1 MAGAVPKSS
10 PGSRSSRTKIDRI
23 ALWWDSL
30 IHGLCGSGLSAS
42 PARQVAAVSNLPD
55 RAASRNTNQSGELFE
70 WTAPNGARRSE
81 YVERQKRALLE
92 DDREDREQELA
103 LRYAIDRINNNNA
116 ILPASRLRL
125 LTQRLP
131 PGHSFHAF
139 KTEMSVGNAVAVAG
153 KRHGRKR

>member
-1 MAGAVPKSS
+1 MSTTSS
-10 PGSRSSRTKIDRI
+10 CVQRLCCVSWCVLLLHNFAI
-23 ALWWDSL
+23 ALPET
-30 IHGLCGSGLSAS
+30 IYIG
-42 PARQVAAVSNLPD
+42 
-55 RAASRNTNQSGELFE
+55 
-70 WTAPNGARRSE
+70 
-81 YVERQKRALLE
+81 ALLE

-139 KTEMSVGNAVAVAG
+139 KTVHHNVPHSFVGTITNTTHHTPVLTVNSPLAFQCAQCPSM
-153 KRHGRKR
+153 RLEE